1 VSATATL
8 AHPDRLMTRDRP
20 VVAPTTDVDLAVE
33 HLAALMAGT
42 DGDPLEA
49 LEAVARAASR
59 LTRSWRRQM
68 PLDDERPAPMMG
80 SWSLEN
86 GILPPI
92 VLGEN

>member
-8 AHPDRLMTRDRP
+8 AHPDRLVTRDRTAL
-20 VVAPTTDVDLAVE
+20 APSTDVDLAVE
-33 HLAALMAGT
+33 HLATLIAGT

-59 LTRSWRRQM
+59 LARSWRRQV

-80 SWSLEN
+80 SWSLDN
-86 GILPPI
+86 GVLPHI

>member
-8 AHPDRLMTRDRP
+8 AHPDRLVTRDRP
-20 VVAPTTDVDLAVE
+20 AFAPSTDVDLAVE
-33 HLAALMAGT
+33 HLATLMAGT

-59 LTRSWRRQM
+59 LARSWRRQV
-68 PLDDERPAPMMG
+68 PLDDERPAPMTG
-80 SWSLEN
+80 SWSLDN
-86 GILPPI
+86 GILPHI